1 MEQKVVAGIGSV
13 FIPFDAFLNEKKN
26 NQRIPLNT
34 HLLIMSLDMQSS
46 HSSSM

>member
-13 FIPFDAFLNEKKN
+13 LIPFDAFVNEKKN
-26 NQRIPLNT
+26 QRIPVNS
-34 HLLIMSLDMQSS
+34 HVVIMSLDMQSS